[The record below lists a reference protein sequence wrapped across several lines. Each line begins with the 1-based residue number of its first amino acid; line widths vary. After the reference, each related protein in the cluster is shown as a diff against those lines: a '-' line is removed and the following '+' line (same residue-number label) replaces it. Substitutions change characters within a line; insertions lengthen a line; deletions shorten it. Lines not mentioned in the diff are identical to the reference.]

1 MALRAPFTRSDDRW
15 LGGVAAGLASRLGID
30 PALIR
35 SALLLL
41 TLAGGLG
48 LILYGLGWIFL
59 PDGAGSVLLLDLFKG
74 RPQSGLV
81 GGAVML
87 IVGLFRPIL
96 WWWADRY
103 YGIWEFATLSV
114 WALFLAGLLTAIALF
129 LAWRA
134 RRRRESLG
142 LAPGLQMVPIPLTVT
157 LDAPTAPLPAAS
169 GSEQATVPLDG
180 VSLTAGLD
188 APTAPLPAASGSEQ
202 ATVPLDGVSLATEPQ
217 PKTWF
222 ARSNG
227 TDSPTLARP
236 APPPVPPRPRRPK
249 AGSRHVQATLA
260 ATLLTIAAVAA
271 GNAGEVTIRSLAQIL
286 GAVAIIWGLSVAIA
300 AARGRRA
307 AGTVLIATL
316 AGVACLPPLMASS
329 LIPATALAVP
339 IDINCG
345 QWAALES
352 RDCALTA
359 ASYSIDDAA
368 AEQIIATGEPVT
380 LTSGFGN
387 TSLWIDTEVPVII
400 TATFTSGSIGTLL
413 PDWTVDENGRRE
425 VLDGRDVFTDIQG
438 NEYYAPAWQGFRV
451 TNSTITFASPGAV
464 PGEAA
469 EIHLVGGFGSLN
481 LDSAWAHEEL
491 DRVYDEMNRADLEWQ
506 EQQEDAESTT
516 EGDMQ

>member
-15 LGGVAAGLASRLGID
+15 LGGVAAGLAQRLGID

-35 SALLLL
+35 SAFLLL

-48 LILYGLGWIFL
+48 LILYGLAWILL
-59 PDGAGSVLLLDLFKG
+59 PDGDGSVLLLDLFKG

-87 IVGLFRPIL
+87 VIGMLRPFL

-103 YGIWEFATLSV
+103 DGIWEFATLSV
-114 WALFLAGLLTAIALF
+114 WALLLAGLLTAIALY

-134 RRRRESLG
+134 RRRRQSLG
-142 LAPGLQMVPIPLTVT
+142 LEMVPTPLTST
-157 LDAPTAPLPAAS
+157 LDAPTATLPA
-169 GSEQATVPLDG
+169 GHDSEQSPAPAEEVALAA
-180 VSLTAGLD
+180 SLD
-188 APTAPLPAASGSEQ
+188 APTITLADSAGAS
-202 ATVPLDGVSLATEPQ
+202 TPH
-217 PKTWF
+217 PKMWL
-222 ARSNG
+222 ARSSGAN
-227 TDSPTLARP
+227 PTAPGRPTPPP
-236 APPPVPPRPRRPK
+236 APRRPQRPK

-260 ATLLTIAAVAA
+260 ATLLTIAAVVA
-271 GNAGEVTIRSLAQIL
+271 GNAGGITIRSLAQIL
-286 GAVAIIWGLSVAIA
+286 GALAIVWGLSVAIA

-307 AGTVLIATL
+307 PGTVLIATL

-329 LIPATALAVP
+329 LIPATALAAP

-352 RDCALTA
+352 LDCALTA
-359 ASYSIDDAA
+359 ASYSIDDDA

-380 LTSGFGN
+380 LTSGFGD
-387 TSLWIDTEVPVII
+387 TSLWIDTEMPVII
-400 TATFTSGSIGTLL
+400 TATFTSGSVRTLL
-413 PDWTVDENGRRE
+413 PDWTVDENGRRQ
-425 VLDGRDVFTDIQG
+425 VLDARDVFTDIQG
-438 NEYYAPAWQGFRV
+438 NEYAAPSWQGIRV
-451 TNSTITFASPGAV
+451 ANSTISFASPGAV

-469 EIHLVGGFGSLN
+469 EIHLVGGFGGLN

-491 DRVYDEMNRADLEWQ
+491 NRVYDEMNRADLEWQ

-516 EGDMQ
+516 EGDTP